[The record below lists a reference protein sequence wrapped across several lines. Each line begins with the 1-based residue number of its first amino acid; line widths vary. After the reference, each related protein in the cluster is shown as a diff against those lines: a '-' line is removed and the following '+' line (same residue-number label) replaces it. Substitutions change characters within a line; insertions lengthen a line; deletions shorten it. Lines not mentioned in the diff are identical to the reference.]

1 MINNDA
7 ALNNQSKDKA
17 KDFNKTMLRIISYSK
32 KHLFLIIIALL
43 CAVGS
48 TILMLFGPNQLSE
61 LTDLI
66 KNGLMTSIDLGAII
80 NIAVLLIILYVFSWI
95 LGAVQ
100 GFIMAT
106 IAQIISKLMR
116 KDISMKIN
124 RIPMSYFNKLSTGE
138 ILSRVTNDVDTI
150 SNSLNNSLGTLVS
163 SISLLVGSV
172 IMMLISNWIM
182 ALAAILSSLIGFA
195 AIIFIMAKS
204 QKYFALQQEAIGK
217 INGHVEEAY
226 SGHTIIK
233 AYNDETDTKNTFD
246 KMNLLLK
253 TSSFKAQSFS
263 GLMMP
268 IMSFIGNFGYV
279 VVCIVGAILA
289 MNNYIS
295 FGVIVAFMLYVRY
308 FTQPLSQIAQ
318 ASQSLQSGAASGER
332 VFEFLDAEEMVDES
346 NKTKSLNQIKGNVV
360 FDNVKFGYEKDK
372 IIIKDF
378 SANIKAGQKVAIV
391 GPTGAGKTTIVNL
404 LMRFYELNSG
414 QITIDGTSIKD
425 VKRENVHSQFCMVLQ
440 DTWLFEGTVKDNLV
454 YCEKNVTLTQIE
466 EACDAVGISHFIHT
480 LPNGYETIL
489 TEDSEL
495 SAGQK
500 QQLTIARAM
509 IANRPM
515 LILDEATSSVDTRT
529 EINIQ
534 NAMDTLMK
542 NRTSF
547 VIAHRLSTIRNANL
561 ILVLKEGN
569 IVESGTH
576 EQLLKK
582 NGYYS
587 ELYNSQFSQ
596 D

>member
-582 NGYYS
+582 NVYYS